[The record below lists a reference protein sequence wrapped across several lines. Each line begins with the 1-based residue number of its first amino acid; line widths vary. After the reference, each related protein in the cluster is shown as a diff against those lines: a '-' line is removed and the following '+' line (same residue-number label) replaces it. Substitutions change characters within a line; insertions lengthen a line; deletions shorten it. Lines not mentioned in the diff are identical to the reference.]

1 MRALAT
7 VWLAGLLAVQDVAQT
22 IDRVRASWVRQ
33 DAAGVLEGATR
44 VVVQLPREAATAPLA
59 AEQASRAL
67 ARLFVDATEVGL
79 EVKTVRRVSS
89 ETVYA
94 EMKRQFR
101 VRGSEGTVEQQVFAA
116 FRLEDGRWRLT
127 ELRIGAAGR

>member
-7 VWLAGLLAVQDVAQT
+7 VWLVGILLSQDVTQT
-22 IDRVRASWVRQ
+22 IDRVRAAWLRQ

-44 VVVQLPREAATAPLA
+44 IVVQLPGEAATAPLG

-67 ARLFVDATEVGL
+67 ARLFVDATEAGL
-79 EVKTVRRVSS
+79 EAKAVRRVSS

-94 EMKRQFR
+94 EMKRRFR
-101 VRGSEGTVEQQVFAA
+101 VRGSEEVVEQQLFAA

>member
-7 VWLAGLLAVQDVAQT
+7 VWLLGLLAGQDVAQR
-22 IDRVRASWVRQ
+22 IDRLRASWVRQ
-33 DAAGVLEGATR
+33 DAAGVLEGAPR
-44 VVVQLPREAATAPLA
+44 VVVQLPGEAATAPLG

-79 EVKTVRRVSS
+79 EVKTVRRVSG

-94 EMKRQFR
+94 EMNRQFR

>member
-1 MRALAT
+1 MRALAA
-7 VWLAGLLAVQDVAQT
+7 VWVASLLAVQDVTQT
-22 IDRVRASWVRQ
+22 IDRLRASWSRQ

-44 VVVQLPREAATAPLA
+44 VVVQLPRETATAPLG

-79 EVKTVRRVSS
+79 EVKTVRRVSG

-94 EMKRQFR
+94 EMHRRFR

>member
-7 VWLAGLLAVQDVAQT
+7 TWLVGFLIVQDVTQT
-22 IDRVRASWVRQ
+22 IDRVRASWLRQ
-33 DAAGVLEGATR
+33 DAVGVLEGATR
-44 VVVQLPREAATAPLA
+44 VVVQLPGEAATAPLG

-67 ARLFVDATEVGL
+67 ARLFVDATEDGL
-79 EVKTVRRVSS
+79 EVKTVRRVSG

-94 EMKRQFR
+94 EMNRRFR

-116 FRLEDGRWRLT
+116 FRLEDGRWRLA